1 MELTKD
7 IIERIYSIIENS
19 RTDGKIRKGVNEV
32 TKSLERGEAK
42 LSIVAT
48 DVSPSEIIQHLSLL
62 AKDKEIMHVEVP
74 SKAEL
79 GAAAGLP
86 VATAAVAIAN
96 PGEAQKKL
104 NNLLEDIQILM
115 KAEAEPVKA
124 EKPAEEKPAEKK
136 APKEKVEESAEEKTE
151 APAEKPAKVEKAVEE
166 PPAESEEK
174 TEEVVEEPAE
184 ETPAEE
190 VEAPVEEKTE
200 EAESK
205 EDKKEEAE
213 TSEEEATE
221 EKPAEEAEVEAP
233 VEEKPKKKEAETS
246 EEKTE

>member
-7 IIERIYSIIENS
+7 IIERIYSIIEDS

-48 DVSPSEIIQHLSLL
+48 DVSPSEIIQHLALL

-74 SKAEL
+74 SKSEL

-115 KAEAEPVKA
+115 KAEAEPK
-124 EKPAEEKPAEKK
+124 KEKPAEKE
-136 APKEKVEESAEEKTE
+136 APK
-151 APAEKPAKVEKAVEE
+151 EKPAKVEKPAEKEEPKEEAQAEEKKEEATEEKVEE
-166 PPAESEEK
+166 APVESEEK
-174 TEEVVEEPAE
+174 TEEVAEEATESKEEAPAE
-184 ETPAEE
+184 EKAE
-190 VEAPVEEKTE
+190 P

-213 TSEEEATE
+213 
-221 EKPAEEAEVEAP
+221 
-233 VEEKPKKKEAETS
+233 
-246 EEKTE
+246 EKTE

>member
-7 IIERIYSIIENS
+7 IIERIYSIIEDS
-19 RTDGKIRKGVNEV
+19 RTDGRIRKGVNEV

-48 DVSPSEIIQHLSLL
+48 DVSPSEIIQHLALL

-115 KAEAEPVKA
+115 KAEAEPK
-124 EKPAEEKPAEKK
+124 KEKPAEKE
-136 APKEKVEESAEEKTE
+136 APK
-151 APAEKPAKVEKAVEE
+151 EKPAKVEKPAEKEAPKEEAQAEEKKEEATEEKVEE
-166 PPAESEEK
+166 APVESEEK
-174 TEEVVEEPAE
+174 TEEVAEEATESKEEAPAE
-184 ETPAEE
+184 EKAE
-190 VEAPVEEKTE
+190 P

-213 TSEEEATE
+213 
-221 EKPAEEAEVEAP
+221 
-233 VEEKPKKKEAETS
+233 
-246 EEKTE
+246 EKTE

>member
-7 IIERIYSIIENS
+7 IIERIYSIIEDS

-48 DVSPSEIIQHLSLL
+48 DVSPSEIIQHLALL

-115 KAEAEPVKA
+115 KAEAEPAKA
-124 EKPAEEKPAEKK
+124 EKPAEEKPAEKE
-136 APKEKVEESAEEKTE
+136 APKEEAPAEEVAEEKVEE
-151 APAEKPAKVEKAVEE
+151 APAEEVKEEAVEE
-166 PPAESEEK
+166 K
-174 TEEVVEEPAE
+174 
-184 ETPAEE
+184 

-200 EAESK
+200 EATEETEAPVEEK
-205 EDKKEEAE
+205 TEEATEEKPAEEEKPKKEEAE
-213 TSEEEATE
+213 TSEEEA
-221 EKPAEEAEVEAP
+221 PAE
-233 VEEKPKKKEAETS
+233 S

>member
-7 IIERIYSIIENS
+7 IIERIYSIIEDS
-19 RTDGKIRKGVNEV
+19 RTDGRIRKGVNEV

-42 LSIVAT
+42 LSIAAS
-48 DVSPSEIIQHLSLL
+48 DVSPGEIIQHLALL

-96 PGEAQKKL
+96 PGEAKKKL
-104 NNLLEDIQILM
+104 NNLIEDIQILI
-115 KAEAEPVKA
+115 KAEEKPKKA

-136 APKEKVEESAEEKTE
+136 APKDKVEKPKEKPAKKEVPKDEPKAEPEAVEEPAKEE
-151 APAEKPAKVEKAVEE
+151 APAEE
-166 PPAESEEK
+166 
-174 TEEVVEEPAE
+174 
-184 ETPAEE
+184 
-190 VEAPVEEKTE
+190 
-200 EAESK
+200 
-205 EDKKEEAE
+205 KKEEVKEVKAD
-213 TSEEEATE
+213 SKEATE
-221 EKPAEEAEVEAP
+221 EKVEEAP
-233 VEEKPKKKEAETS
+233 VVEKAEEKPAETEVKEEKPKKKEAETS

>member
-7 IIERIYSIIENS
+7 IIERIYSIIEDS

-42 LSIVAT
+42 LSIVAS
-48 DVSPSEIIQHLSLL
+48 DVSPGEIIQHLALL

-104 NNLLEDIQILM
+104 NNLIEDIQTLM
-115 KAEAEPVKA
+115 KAEAEPKKA
-124 EKPAEEKPAEKK
+124 EEAPKEEAPAEAPAEEKPAEK
-136 APKEKVEESAEEKTE
+136 EAEEKKEEAPSESEEKAEEVVE
-151 APAEKPAKVEKAVEE
+151 APAEEAE
-166 PPAESEEK
+166 P
-174 TEEVVEEPAE
+174 
-184 ETPAEE
+184 
-190 VEAPVEEKTE
+190 

-213 TSEEEATE
+213 
-221 EKPAEEAEVEAP
+221 
-233 VEEKPKKKEAETS
+233 
-246 EEKTE
+246 EKTE

>member
-166 PPAESEEK
+166 TPAESEEK

-200 EAESK
+200 EA
-205 EDKKEEAE
+205 
-213 TSEEEATE
+213 TE

>member
-7 IIERIYSIIENS
+7 IIERIYSIIEDS

-48 DVSPSEIIQHLSLL
+48 DVSPSEIIQHLALL

-136 APKEKVEESAEEKTE
+136 APKEKVEESTEEKTE
-151 APAEKPAKVEKAVEE
+151 APAEEVKEEAVEE
-166 PPAESEEK
+166 K
-174 TEEVVEEPAE
+174 
-184 ETPAEE
+184 

-200 EAESK
+200 EATEETEAPVEEK
-205 EDKKEEAE
+205 TEEATEEKPAEEEKPKKEEAE
-213 TSEEEATE
+213 TSEEEA
-221 EKPAEEAEVEAP
+221 PAE
-233 VEEKPKKKEAETS
+233 S

>member
-7 IIERIYSIIENS
+7 IIERIYSIIEDS

-48 DVSPSEIIQHLSLL
+48 DVSPSEIIQHLALL

-115 KAEAEPVKA
+115 KAEAEPK
-124 EKPAEEKPAEKK
+124 KEKPAEKE
-136 APKEKVEESAEEKTE
+136 APK
-151 APAEKPAKVEKAVEE
+151 EKPAKVEKPAEKEAPKEEAQAEEKKEEATEEKVEE
-166 PPAESEEK
+166 APVESEEK
-174 TEEVVEEPAE
+174 TEEVAEEATESKEEAPAE
-184 ETPAEE
+184 EKAE
-190 VEAPVEEKTE
+190 P

-213 TSEEEATE
+213 
-221 EKPAEEAEVEAP
+221 
-233 VEEKPKKKEAETS
+233 
-246 EEKTE
+246 EKTE

>member
-7 IIERIYSIIENS
+7 IIERIYSIIEDS

-42 LSIVAT
+42 LSIVAS
-48 DVSPSEIIQHLSLL
+48 DVSPGEIIQHLALL

-104 NNLLEDIQILM
+104 KNLIEDIQTLM
-115 KAEAEPVKA
+115 KSEEKPAEAKEETADKSVEPAKEKPAEKEAPAEKKEEAPKKA
-124 EKPAEEKPAEKK
+124 EPKEEAPVEKPAEETP
-136 APKEKVEESAEEKTE
+136 VEESE
-151 APAEKPAKVEKAVEE
+151 
-166 PPAESEEK
+166 
-174 TEEVVEEPAE
+174 AE
-184 ETPAEE
+184 ETPAESSEAEEETPAEPESKEE
-190 VEAPVEEKTE
+190 VVDESEEKEAPVEEAEPEAE
-200 EAESK
+200 ETPAEPESK

-213 TSEEEATE
+213 D
-221 EKPAEEAEVEAP
+221 
-233 VEEKPKKKEAETS
+233 
-246 EEKTE
+246 KTE

>member
-7 IIERIYSIIENS
+7 IIERIYSIIEDS

-48 DVSPSEIIQHLSLL
+48 DVSPSEIIQHLALL

-136 APKEKVEESAEEKTE
+136 APKEKVEESTEEKTE
-151 APAEKPAKVEKAVEE
+151 APAEEVKEEAVEE
-166 PPAESEEK
+166 K
-174 TEEVVEEPAE
+174 
-184 ETPAEE
+184 

-200 EAESK
+200 EATEETEAPVEEK
-205 EDKKEEAE
+205 TEEATEEKPAEEEKPKKEEAE
-213 TSEEEATE
+213 TSEEEAAE
-221 EKPAEEAEVEAP
+221 EKPEEAES
-233 VEEKPKKKEAETS
+233 K

>member
-7 IIERIYSIIENS
+7 IIERIYSIIEDS

-48 DVSPSEIIQHLSLL
+48 DVSPSEIIQHLALL

-74 SKAEL
+74 SKVEL
-79 GAAAGLP
+79 GASAGLP

-104 NNLLEDIQILM
+104 NNLLEDIQILI

-136 APKEKVEESAEEKTE
+136 APKKKAPSKAKKKEEA
-151 APAEKPAKVEKAVEE
+151 
-166 PPAESEEK
+166 
-174 TEEVVEEPAE
+174 
-184 ETPAEE
+184 E

-200 EAESK
+200 EATEEK
-205 EDKKEEAE
+205 PAEEAEIEAPVEEKTEEATEEKPAEEEKPKKEEAE
-213 TSEEEATE
+213 TSEEEA
-221 EKPAEEAEVEAP
+221 A
-233 VEEKPKKKEAETS
+233 
-246 EEKTE
+246 EEKTEEAESKEEKTE

>member
-7 IIERIYSIIENS
+7 IIERIYSIIEDS

-48 DVSPSEIIQHLSLL
+48 DVSPSEIIQHLALL

-115 KAEAEPVKA
+115 KAEAEPAKA
-124 EKPAEEKPAEKK
+124 EKPAEEKPAEKE
-136 APKEKVEESAEEKTE
+136 APKEAKAD
-151 APAEKPAKVEKAVEE
+151 KP
-166 PPAESEEK
+166 
-174 TEEVVEEPAE
+174 
-184 ETPAEE
+184 
-190 VEAPVEEKTE
+190 
-200 EAESK
+200 
-205 EDKKEEAE
+205 KEEAKP
-213 TSEEEATE
+213 E
-221 EKPAEEAEVEAP
+221 EK
-233 VEEKPKKKEAETS
+233 K
-246 EEKTE
+246 

>member
-7 IIERIYSIIENS
+7 IIERIYSIIEDS

-48 DVSPSEIIQHLSLL
+48 DVSPSEIIQHLALL

-115 KAEAEPVKA
+115 KAEAEPAKA
-124 EKPAEEKPAEKK
+124 EKPAEE
-136 APKEKVEESAEEKTE
+136 T
-151 APAEKPAKVEKAVEE
+151 
-166 PPAESEEK
+166 SEDE
-174 TEEVVEEPAE
+174 AE
-184 ETPAEE
+184 ET
-190 VEAPVEEKTE
+190 TE
-200 EAESK
+200 EEYEKLK
-205 EDKKEEAE
+205 EDTEDAE
-213 TSEEEATE
+213 
-221 EKPAEEAEVEAP
+221 
-233 VEEKPKKKEAETS
+233 
-246 EEKTE
+246 

>member
-7 IIERIYSIIENS
+7 IIERIYSIIEDS
-19 RTDGKIRKGVNEV
+19 RTDGRIRKGVNEV

-42 LSIVAT
+42 LSIAAS
-48 DVSPSEIIQHLSLL
+48 DVSPGEIIQHLSLL

-104 NNLLEDIQILM
+104 NNLIEDIQILI

-136 APKEKVEESAEEKTE
+136 APKKK
-151 APAEKPAKVEKAVEE
+151 APSKAEKK
-166 PPAESEEK
+166 
-174 TEEVVEEPAE
+174 
-184 ETPAEE
+184 
-190 VEAPVEEKTE
+190 EAPVEEKTE
-200 EAESK
+200 EA
-205 EDKKEEAE
+205 A
-213 TSEEEATE
+213 E
-221 EKPAEEAEVEAP
+221 EKPAEEAVEEPVKEESPKEKVEKPKEKEAP
-233 VEEKPKKKEAETS
+233 KEEEKAEEPVEKSEEAPAEKEAESKEDKKKEAETS
-246 EEKTE
+246 EESTE

>member
-7 IIERIYSIIENS
+7 IIERIYSIIEDS

-48 DVSPSEIIQHLSLL
+48 DVSPSEIIQHLALL

-115 KAEAEPVKA
+115 KAEAEPK
-124 EKPAEEKPAEKK
+124 KEKPAEKE
-136 APKEKVEESAEEKTE
+136 APK
-151 APAEKPAKVEKAVEE
+151 EKPAKVEKPAEKEEPKEEAQAEEKKEEATEEKVEE
-166 PPAESEEK
+166 APVESEEK
-174 TEEVVEEPAE
+174 TEEVAEEATESKEEAPAE
-184 ETPAEE
+184 EKAE
-190 VEAPVEEKTE
+190 P

-213 TSEEEATE
+213 
-221 EKPAEEAEVEAP
+221 
-233 VEEKPKKKEAETS
+233 
-246 EEKTE
+246 EKTE

>member
-7 IIERIYSIIENS
+7 IIERIYSIIEDS
-19 RTDGKIRKGVNEV
+19 RTDGRIRKGVNEV

-42 LSIVAT
+42 LSIAAS
-48 DVSPSEIIQHLSLL
+48 DVSPGEIIQHLALL

-104 NNLLEDIQILM
+104 NNLIEDIQILM

-136 APKEKVEESAEEKTE
+136 APKKK
-151 APAEKPAKVEKAVEE
+151 APSKAEKK
-166 PPAESEEK
+166 
-174 TEEVVEEPAE
+174 
-184 ETPAEE
+184 
-190 VEAPVEEKTE
+190 EAPVEEKTE
-200 EAESK
+200 EV
-205 EDKKEEAE
+205 
-213 TSEEEATE
+213 TE

-233 VEEKPKKKEAETS
+233 VEEKTEEVTEEKPAEPEAESKEDKKEEAKEKEEEETS

>member
-7 IIERIYSIIENS
+7 IIERIYSIIEDS

-42 LSIVAT
+42 LSIVAS
-48 DVSPSEIIQHLSLL
+48 DVSPGEIIQHLALL

-104 NNLLEDIQILM
+104 NNLIEDIQTLM
-115 KAEAEPVKA
+115 KAEAEPKKA
-124 EKPAEEKPAEKK
+124 EKSSEVKAKEETAAEAPAEEKPAEKE
-136 APKEKVEESAEEKTE
+136 AKEKKEEAPSESEEKAEEVVE
-151 APAEKPAKVEKAVEE
+151 APAEEAE
-166 PPAESEEK
+166 P
-174 TEEVVEEPAE
+174 
-184 ETPAEE
+184 
-190 VEAPVEEKTE
+190 

-213 TSEEEATE
+213 
-221 EKPAEEAEVEAP
+221 
-233 VEEKPKKKEAETS
+233 
-246 EEKTE
+246 EKTE

>member
-7 IIERIYSIIENS
+7 IIERIYSIIEDS

-48 DVSPSEIIQHLSLL
+48 DVSPSEIIQHLALL

-74 SKAEL
+74 SKVEL
-79 GAAAGLP
+79 GASAGLP

-136 APKEKVEESAEEKTE
+136 APKKKAPSKAKKKEEA
-151 APAEKPAKVEKAVEE
+151 
-166 PPAESEEK
+166 
-174 TEEVVEEPAE
+174 
-184 ETPAEE
+184 E

-200 EAESK
+200 EATEEK
-205 EDKKEEAE
+205 PAEEEKPKKEEAE
-213 TSEEEATE
+213 TSEEEA
-221 EKPAEEAEVEAP
+221 A
-233 VEEKPKKKEAETS
+233 
-246 EEKTE
+246 EEKTEEAESKEEKTE

>member
-7 IIERIYSIIENS
+7 IIERIYSIIEDS
-19 RTDGKIRKGVNEV
+19 RTDGRIRKGVNEV

-48 DVSPSEIIQHLSLL
+48 DVSPSEIVQHLALL

-136 APKEKVEESAEEKTE
+136 APKKKAPSKAKKTE
-151 APAEKPAKVEKAVEE
+151 EAV
-166 PPAESEEK
+166 EEK
-174 TEEVVEEPAE
+174 TEEAVEEKTE
-184 ETPAEE
+184 EA
-190 VEAPVEEKTE
+190 VEEKTE
-200 EAESK
+200 EAEV
-205 EDKKEEAE
+205 EEAV
-213 TSEEEATE
+213 E
-221 EKPAEEAEVEAP
+221 EKTEEAEVE
-233 VEEKPKKKEAETS
+233 EAV
-246 EEKTE
+246 EEKTEEAVEEKTEEAVEEKTEEAEVEEAVEEKTEEATE

>member
-7 IIERIYSIIENS
+7 IIERIYSIIEDS

-48 DVSPSEIIQHLSLL
+48 DVSPSEIIQHLALL

-115 KAEAEPVKA
+115 KAEAEPAKA
-124 EKPAEEKPAEKK
+124 EKPAEEKPAEKE
-136 APKEKVEESAEEKTE
+136 APKEEAPAEEVAEEKTE
-151 APAEKPAKVEKAVEE
+151 APAEEVKEEAVEE
-166 PPAESEEK
+166 K
-174 TEEVVEEPAE
+174 
-184 ETPAEE
+184 

-200 EAESK
+200 EATEETEAPVEEK
-205 EDKKEEAE
+205 TEEATEEKPAEEEKPKKEEAE
-213 TSEEEATE
+213 TSEEEA
-221 EKPAEEAEVEAP
+221 PAE
-233 VEEKPKKKEAETS
+233 S

>member
-7 IIERIYSIIENS
+7 IIERIYSIIEDS

-48 DVSPSEIIQHLSLL
+48 DVSPSEIIQHLALL

-115 KAEAEPVKA
+115 KAEAEPAKA
-124 EKPAEEKPAEKK
+124 EKPAEEKPAEKE
-136 APKEKVEESAEEKTE
+136 APKEE
-151 APAEKPAKVEKAVEE
+151 APAEEVVEEEEEEAQAEEVKEEAFEEKVEA
-166 PPAESEEK
+166 PDEEK
-174 TEEVVEEPAE
+174 TEEATE
-184 ETPAEE
+184 ET
-190 VEAPVEEKTE
+190 EAPVEEKTE
-200 EAESK
+200 EATEEK
-205 EDKKEEAE
+205 PAEEEKPKKEEAE
-213 TSEEEATE
+213 TSEEEAAE
-221 EKPAEEAEVEAP
+221 EKPEEAES
-233 VEEKPKKKEAETS
+233 K

>member
-74 SKAEL
+74 SKVEL

-86 VATAAVAIAN
+86 VATAAVAIAK

-115 KAEAEPVKA
+115 KAEAEPVEA
-124 EKPAEEKPAEKK
+124 EKPAEKEAPKKKPVKVKEKK
-136 APKEKVEESAEEKTE
+136 EEAKT
-151 APAEKPAKVEKAVEE
+151 A
-166 PPAESEEK
+166 EEK
-174 TEEVVEEPAE
+174 TEEVVEETTEEKPVKE
-184 ETPAEE
+184 ETKSE
-190 VEAPVEEKTE
+190 VVEEKSE
-200 EAESK
+200 PEAESK

-213 TSEEEATE
+213 
-221 EKPAEEAEVEAP
+221 
-233 VEEKPKKKEAETS
+233 
-246 EEKTE
+246 EKTE

>member
-7 IIERIYSIIENS
+7 IIERIYSIIEDS

-48 DVSPSEIIQHLSLL
+48 DVSPSEIIQHLALL

-74 SKAEL
+74 SKVEL
-79 GAAAGLP
+79 GASAGLP

-104 NNLLEDIQILM
+104 NNLLEDIQILI

-136 APKEKVEESAEEKTE
+136 APKKK
-151 APAEKPAKVEKAVEE
+151 APSKAKK
-166 PPAESEEK
+166 K
-174 TEEVVEEPAE
+174 
-184 ETPAEE
+184 
-190 VEAPVEEKTE
+190 EAPVEEKTE
-200 EAESK
+200 EATEEK
-205 EDKKEEAE
+205 PVEEEKPKKEEAE
-213 TSEEEATE
+213 TSEEEA
-221 EKPAEEAEVEAP
+221 A
-233 VEEKPKKKEAETS
+233 
-246 EEKTE
+246 EEKTEEAESKEEKTE

>member
-7 IIERIYSIIENS
+7 IIERIYSIIEDS

-48 DVSPSEIIQHLSLL
+48 DVSPSEIIQHLALL

-74 SKAEL
+74 SKVEL
-79 GAAAGLP
+79 GASAGLP

-104 NNLLEDIQILM
+104 NNLLEDIQILI

-136 APKEKVEESAEEKTE
+136 APKKKAPSKAKKKEEA
-151 APAEKPAKVEKAVEE
+151 
-166 PPAESEEK
+166 
-174 TEEVVEEPAE
+174 
-184 ETPAEE
+184 E
-190 VEAPVEEKTE
+190 VEAPVEEKT
-200 EAESK
+200 
-205 EDKKEEAE
+205 
-213 TSEEEATE
+213 EEATE

-233 VEEKPKKKEAETS
+233 VEEKTEEATEEKPAEEEKPKKEEAETS
-246 EEKTE
+246 EEEAAEEKTEEAESKEEKTE

>member
-74 SKAEL
+74 SKVEL

-86 VATAAVAIAN
+86 VATAAVAIAK

-115 KAEAEPVKA
+115 KAEAEPVEA
-124 EKPAEEKPAEKK
+124 EKPAEKEAPKKKPVKVKEKK
-136 APKEKVEESAEEKTE
+136 EEAKTAEEKPVKEETTE
-151 APAEKPAKVEKAVEE
+151 EVEE
-166 PPAESEEK
+166 TPVESEEK
-174 TEEVVEEPAE
+174 TEEVVEETTEEKPVKE
-184 ETPAEE
+184 ETKSE
-190 VEAPVEEKTE
+190 VVEEKSE
-200 EAESK
+200 PEAESK

-213 TSEEEATE
+213 
-221 EKPAEEAEVEAP
+221 
-233 VEEKPKKKEAETS
+233 
-246 EEKTE
+246 EKTE

>member
-7 IIERIYSIIENS
+7 IIERIYSIIEDS
-19 RTDGKIRKGVNEV
+19 RTDGRIRKGVNEV

-42 LSIVAT
+42 LSIAAS
-48 DVSPSEIIQHLSLL
+48 DVSPGEIIQHLALL
-62 AKDKEIMHVEVP
+62 AKDKEIVHVEVP

-104 NNLLEDIQILM
+104 NNLIEDIQILM

-136 APKEKVEESAEEKTE
+136 APKKK
-151 APAEKPAKVEKAVEE
+151 APSKAEKK
-166 PPAESEEK
+166 
-174 TEEVVEEPAE
+174 
-184 ETPAEE
+184 
-190 VEAPVEEKTE
+190 EAPVEEKTE
-200 EAESK
+200 EVTEEKPAEPEAESK
-205 EDKKEEAE
+205 EDKKEEAKE
-213 TSEEEATE
+213 KEEE
-221 EKPAEEAEVEAP
+221 
-233 VEEKPKKKEAETS
+233 ETS

>member
-7 IIERIYSIIENS
+7 IIERIYSIIEDS
-19 RTDGKIRKGVNEV
+19 RTDGRIRKGVNEV

-42 LSIVAT
+42 LSIAAS
-48 DVSPSEIIQHLSLL
+48 DVSPGEIIQHLALL
-62 AKDKEIMHVEVP
+62 AKDKEIVHVEVP

-104 NNLLEDIQILM
+104 NNLIEDIQILM

-136 APKEKVEESAEEKTE
+136 APKDKVEKPKEKPAKKEVPKDEPKAEPEAVEEPAKEE
-151 APAEKPAKVEKAVEE
+151 APAEE
-166 PPAESEEK
+166 
-174 TEEVVEEPAE
+174 
-184 ETPAEE
+184 
-190 VEAPVEEKTE
+190 
-200 EAESK
+200 
-205 EDKKEEAE
+205 KKEEVKEVKAD
-213 TSEEEATE
+213 SKEATE
-221 EKPAEEAEVEAP
+221 EKVEEAP
-233 VEEKPKKKEAETS
+233 VVEKAEEKPAETEVKEEKPKKKEAETS